1 MKTIDKPR
9 KIGNSKLIVKKYYN
23 YKFFLFD
30 K

>member
-9 KIGNSKLIVKKYYN
+9 KIGNSKLIVEKYN
-23 YKFFLFD
+23 YKFFSLD